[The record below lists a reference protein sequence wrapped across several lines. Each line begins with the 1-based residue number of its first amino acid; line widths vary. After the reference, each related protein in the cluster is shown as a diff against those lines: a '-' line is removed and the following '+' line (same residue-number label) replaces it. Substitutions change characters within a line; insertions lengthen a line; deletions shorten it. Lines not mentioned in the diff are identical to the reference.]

1 MKILLL
7 YPYFNQQ
14 QLMQNFI
21 SRLSEYGIEADVVC
35 FNNLV
40 VEKNTSVIWPKS
52 VQRYFRIF
60 GHCDSFGRSLKS
72 RLTRMLRHLLDSY
85 YLIRLLRLYDLV
97 DFHAYILSYQFLM
110 KECLKHNLKF
120 DITIWGSDLL
130 RASDKKL
137 EEMRFGLNNC
147 YRLKMLD
154 GLKERL
160 TEYYGHVYDDKCR
173 IVYFGNSEIENIDG
187 ITEED
192 ALILKHKLY
201 GDIDDK
207 TIVVCGYNSGPNQNH
222 KQMIEALSLLSDE
235 EKSRIHV
242 VLPMTYLG
250 SEEYR
255 TKIRKQIE
263 SQNIS
268 FTILDRFLDIKE
280 VAAIRKTADITLNIQ
295 TTDALAGSL
304 QGHLYCGNVCIFGDW
319 LRYDVYTNNGIYYI
333 KTTIEDITQHLQD
346 VLRNYPAYKERCIGN
361 HDKIRELFSWE
372 VTIKKQAAVYGE

>member
-21 SRLSEYGIEADVVC
+21 LRLSEYGIEADVVC

-40 VEKNTSVIWPKS
+40 VEKNASVKWPKS

-72 RLTRMLRHLLDSY
+72 RLTRMLRRLLDSY

-110 KECLKHNLKF
+110 KECLRHNLKF
-120 DITIWGSDLL
+120 DITIWGSDLM
-130 RASDKKL
+130 RASDKEL

-147 YRLKMLD
+147 YRIKVID
-154 GLKERL
+154 NLKERL
-160 TEYYGHVYDDKCR
+160 TECYGHKYDEKCR
-173 IVYFGNSEIENIDG
+173 IVYFGSSEIDYIDG
-187 ITEED
+187 ITEAEVVE
-192 ALILKHKLY
+192 IKEKLY
-201 GDIDDK
+201 GETANKI
-207 TIVVCGYNSGPNQNH
+207 IIVCGYNSGINQNH
-222 KQMIEALSLLSDE
+222 KQMIEALSLLSEE

-255 TKIRKQIE
+255 NKIKKQIE
-263 SQNIS
+263 SLNIS

-280 VAAIRKTADITLNIQ
+280 VAVIRKTADITLNIQ
-295 TTDALAGSL
+295 KTDALASSL
-304 QGHLYCGNVCIFGDW
+304 KGHLYCGNVCIFGDW
-319 LRYDVYTNNGIYYI
+319 LRYGVYTDNGIYYI
-333 KTTIEDITQHLQD
+333 KTSIEDIAHHLKD
-346 VLRNYPAYKERCIGN
+346 VLQNYPSYKELCKDN

-372 VTIKKQAAVYGE
+372 VTMKKQVAVYGE